1 MLFLP
6 TLRPKMKG
14 CEICSNPAAVHP
26 QLWLVACA
34 SIQGRGERAEKYTSR
49 CWVAKGLGRVGT
61 RPWANS
67 YQRPQGP
74 LPWHGCSHSQW
85 ITALGPSSYKP
96 DLSHIPPL
104 CPWTIDCSILALLA
118 RRNLPFL
125 HQTVL
130 LSPDFKARRKFSF
143 RLNIFR
149 SCLKSFRAWFLRW
162 SNLTSFLVHVSAK
175 CSVTLVWSSDTVC
188 NKYWG
193 EGESSFLWL

>member
-1 MLFLP
+1 MLFVP
-6 TLRPKMKG
+6 TLGPKMKS

-26 QLWLVACA
+26 QLWLVACTF
-34 SIQGRGERAEKYTSR
+34 IPETRERAGKYTSR

-67 YQRPQGP
+67 CRQPQGP
-74 LPWHGCSHSQW
+74 LPRHGCSHPWQV
-85 ITALGPSSYKP
+85 TASGPSSYNKP
-96 DLSHIPPL
+96 DPL
-104 CPWTIDCSILALLA
+104 CAPKQSRSILALLS
-118 RRNLPFL
+118 RRNLPFIN
-125 HQTVL
+125 QTVL

-149 SCLKSFRAWFLRW
+149 SRLKSRRAWFLRW
-162 SNLTSFLVHVSAK
+162 SNLTSLLVYVSAK

-193 EGESSFLWL
+193 EGESSFPWL